1 MTSAAQA
8 WIRGEASEWLGR
20 SIIAL
25 FVLLTVLPLAASAG
39 GPEEDANEDL
49 ASDGPSYY
57 GFVRDARG
65 ASVAAATVT
74 LRGKT
79 GAPVEAKTNVMGMY
93 RTHVNKDT
101 RPADVVLGCAKDGY
115 RQVRVTRRGPVE
127 PNAPRV
133 QIDCVLQKG

>member
-79 GAPVEAKTNVMGMY
+79 NVMGMY